1 MIERMRKYTMIL
13 HHSDYL
19 NTMTGLQKLGMLHI
33 EKSTTVKSEK
43 LIAVQKEIEAYTDAL
58 KFMQKW
64 IPESG
69 EKKTTTLLPIQLR
82 LKIEEAHLEKERL
95 QLQYNVL
102 AKEIADLEPWG
113 EFDHAAL
120 KALKQH
126 GLRVEL
132 YACTLHHFNPEW
144 AAKYA
149 LTIINTMAHMIY
161 FAVLHKI
168 DEPVEIDAEA
178 FKMPPRTLAELRK
191 QEKTIGE
198 ELKAIDEFYRDNS
211 SVAVEL
217 FSSELEKL
225 SLEYDFEDATLQSVP
240 EADNQVLILLGWIP
254 KRLEA
259 DLLGFINERNIVHF
273 SRQGTV
279 DDNPP
284 ISLRNN
290 RFARIFE
297 PIGKMFML
305 PYYNELDMTPF
316 LAPFFMM
323 FFGFCSGDSGY
334 GVILFLIGWF
344 LKKKIK
350 NKAIHP
356 LLTLVQVLGI
366 GTVVMGFI
374 LGNFFA
380 FDLKGIPFLNPL
392 IPIRD
397 HNQIFNFA
405 LLLGLIQI
413 IFGKILNAVKRMMQF
428 GFVHGLSII
437 GIIFFV
443 LSLALMGSTM
453 LGANPGKLLNYA
465 PYGIYLGLAMLFL
478 LNSPGKS
485 ILFNI
490 ANGLWILYNTVTS
503 FFGDI
508 LSYIRLFALGVSSGI
523 LGYVINTMAAQFGS
537 VPYVGPVIYLFFMLG
552 GHGLNIALSSLGA
565 FVHPMRLTF
574 VEFFNNAGFA
584 GPGIPYKPF
593 GKQKQSNK

>member
-1 MIERMRKYTMIL
+1 MIERMRKFTLIL

-19 NTMTGLQKLGMLHI
+19 KVMTGLQELGMLHI
-33 EKSTTVKSEK
+33 EKSTSEKSEK
-43 LIAVQKEIEAYTDAL
+43 LLSVQKEIQSYSEAL

-64 IPESG
+64 IPENGGS
-69 EKKTTTLLPIQLR
+69 KTTNLLPIQMR
-82 LKIEEAHLEKERL
+82 QKIENAHLEKERL
-95 QLQYNVL
+95 QMQYNVL

-113 EFDHAAL
+113 EFDQVAL
-120 KALKQH
+120 KALKEH

-132 YACTLHHFNPEW
+132 YSCTLHHFNPEW
-144 AAKYA
+144 AEKYA
-149 LTIINTMAHMIY
+149 LTIINTIAHMIY

-168 DEPVEIDAEA
+168 DEPLEIDAETL
-178 FKMPPRTLAELRK
+178 KMPPRTLAELRK
-191 QEKTIGE
+191 QEQKIAE

-211 SVAVEL
+211 AAAVEI
-217 FSSELEKL
+217 FSQELQEL
-225 SLEYDFEDATLQSVP
+225 SHDYEFEDATLQSIP
-240 EADNQVLILLGWIP
+240 EADNQVLILQGWIP
-254 KRLEA
+254 VRLETE
-259 DLLGFINERNIVHF
+259 LLAFLDQYNIVHF
-273 SRQGTV
+273 SKDGTV

-305 PYYNELDMTPF
+305 PYYNELDLTPF

-334 GVILFLIGWF
+334 GIVLFLIGWL

-350 NKAIHP
+350 DKAIHP
-356 LLTLVQVLGI
+356 MLTLVQVLGI

-374 LGNFFA
+374 LGSFFA
-380 FDLKGIPFLNPL
+380 FDLKQVPFLNPL

-397 HNQIFNFA
+397 HNMIFNFA

-413 IFGKILNAVKRMMQF
+413 IVGKVINAVKRMMQF
-428 GFVHGLSII
+428 GFMHGLATI

-443 LSLALMGSTM
+443 ISISLMGSTM
-453 LGANPGKLLNYA
+453 LGAKPGKILNYA
-465 PYGIYLGLAMLFL
+465 PYGIYLGLAMVFL
-478 LNSPGKS
+478 LNSPGKN
-485 ILFNI
+485 ILFNV
-490 ANGLWILYNTVTS
+490 ANGLWIMYNTVTS

-537 VPYVGPVIYLFFMLG
+537 IPYIGPVIYLLFMLG

-574 VEFFNNAGFA
+574 VEFFNNAGFS
-584 GPGIPYKPF
+584 GPGIAYKPF
-593 GKQKQSNK
+593 GKSKSVK

>member
-19 NTMTGLQKLGMLHI
+19 NIMTGLQELGMLHI
-33 EKSTTVKSEK
+33 EKSTAEKSDK
-43 LIAVQKEIEAYTDAL
+43 LIEVQKEIEAYTEAL
-58 KFMQKW
+58 KFMQKK
-64 IPESG
+64 IPDNGGNKS
-69 EKKTTTLLPIQLR
+69 TTLLPVQMR
-82 LKIEEAHLEKERL
+82 QKIENAHLEKERL
-95 QLQYNVL
+95 TLQYNVL
-102 AKEIADLEPWG
+102 AKEITDLEPWG

-132 YACTLHHFNPEW
+132 YACSLHHFNPEW
-144 AAKYA
+144 AEKYA
-149 LTIINTMAHMIY
+149 LTVINNISPMIY

-168 DEPVEIDAEA
+168 DEPLEIDAEA

-191 QEKTIGE
+191 QEQQIAE
-198 ELKAIDEFYRDNS
+198 ELKAIDEFYTDNS
-211 SVAVEL
+211 TAAVEL
-217 FSSELEKL
+217 FSAELEKL
-225 SLEYDFEDATLQSVP
+225 THAYDFEDATLQSVP

-259 DLLGFINERNIVHF
+259 DLLSFINQHNIVHF
-273 SRQGTV
+273 SKAARV
-279 DDNPP
+279 EDNPP

-334 GVILFLIGWF
+334 GIVLFLIGWF

-356 LLTLVQVLGI
+356 LLTLLQVLGI

-380 FDLKGIPFLNPL
+380 FDLKEIPFLNPL
-392 IPIRD
+392 VPIRN

-413 IFGKILNAVKRMMQF
+413 IVGKVINSVKRMMQF
-428 GFVHGLSII
+428 GFVHGLAII

-443 LSLALMGSTM
+443 ISISLMGSTM
-453 LGANPGKLLNYA
+453 LGAKPGKILNYA
-465 PYGIYLGLAMLFL
+465 PYGIYLGLAMVFL
-478 LNSPGKS
+478 LNSPGKN

-490 ANGLWILYNTVTS
+490 ANGLWIMYNTVTS

-537 VPYVGPVIYLFFMLG
+537 IPYIGPVIYIFFMVG

-574 VEFFNNAGFA
+574 VEFFNNAGFS

-593 GKQKQSNK
+593 GKTKTVK

>member
-1 MIERMRKYTMIL
+1 MIERMLKYTMIL

-19 NTMTGLQKLGMLHI
+19 GVMTGLQELGMLHI
-33 EKSTTVKSEK
+33 EKSTAVKSEK
-43 LIAVQKEIEAYTDAL
+43 LIEVQKEIEAYTEAL
-58 KFMQKW
+58 KFMQKR
-64 IPESG
+64 IPDNGGTKS
-69 EKKTTTLLPIQLR
+69 TTLLPLQMR
-82 LKIEEAHLEKERL
+82 QKIENAHLEKERL
-95 QLQYNVL
+95 TLQYNVL

-120 KALKQH
+120 KALKEY

-132 YACTLHHFNPEW
+132 YSCSLHHFNPEW
-144 AAKYA
+144 AEKYA
-149 LTIINTMAHMIY
+149 LTVINTISPMIY
-161 FAVLHKI
+161 FAVLHKT
-168 DEPVEIDAEA
+168 DEPLEIDAEA

-191 QEKTIGE
+191 QEQKIAA
-198 ELKAIDEFYRDNS
+198 ELKAIDEFYTDNS
-211 SVAVEL
+211 TAALEL
-217 FSSELEKL
+217 FSAELEKL
-225 SLEYDFEDATLQSVP
+225 SHAYEFEDATLQSVP
-240 EADNQVLILLGWIP
+240 EADNQVMILQGWIP

-259 DLLGFINERNIVHF
+259 DLLSFIKQHNIVHF
-273 SRQGTV
+273 SRPGTV
-279 DDNPP
+279 EDNPP

-290 RFARIFE
+290 RFIRIFE

-305 PYYNELDMTPF
+305 PFYNELDMTPF

-334 GVILFLIGWF
+334 GIILFFIGWF

-356 LLTLVQVLGI
+356 MLTLVQVLGI

-374 LGNFFA
+374 LGSFFA
-380 FDLKGIPFLNPL
+380 FDLKQVPFLNPL

-413 IFGKILNAVKRMMQF
+413 IVGKIINAVKRMMQF
-428 GFVHGLSII
+428 GFMHGLSII

-443 LSLALMGSTM
+443 LSLSLMGSTM
-453 LGANPGKLLNYA
+453 LGANPGRILNYA
-465 PYGIYLGLAMLFL
+465 PYGIYLGLAMVFL
-478 LNSPGKS
+478 LNSPGKN

-490 ANGLWILYNTVTS
+490 ANGLWIIYNTVTG

-537 VPYVGPVIYLFFMLG
+537 IPYIGPVIYIFFMVG